1 MVEQQPLEFSQR
13 ANLKH
18 LTGCPECGSV
28 NFYVECPE
36 INTYLWDAQEQDWI
50 AGATEYDVVS
60 SGGPAFV
67 RCAETG
73 CGWSDEKEYAPEPY
87 DE

>member
-1 MVEQQPLEFSQR
+1 
-13 ANLKH
+13 
-18 LTGCPECGSV
+18 V

-50 AGATEYDVVS
+50 AGATNYDTVS
-60 SGGPAFV
+60 TCGPAFV

-73 CGWSDEKEYAPEPY
+73 CGWSDDKEYAPEPY